1 MHDFTTEQMNFLES
15 SGKVVLHACP
25 GSGKTTVV
33 AQKMINYLQH
43 WNRPYQGIAV
53 LSFTNVASDEIGRQA
68 IEMLP
73 SGYSINAPHFVG
85 TLDSFIDNFV
95 FLRFGYLLLDSP
107 KRPIIT
113 SSDIVNSY
121 RFWRKE
127 CYANCLSS
135 ISNFRWTSNGILT
148 KNGGEITCAGN
159 GRYEPPC
166 VQFKKSLLKKGL
178 FFQDEVAGLSCTL
191 LEKYPEVAKCI
202 ASRFPVII
210 LDEAQDTSQEQ
221 MKIVDLLC
229 NAGLESIYIV
239 GDPDQAIYEWR
250 NANPESFLKKMCDV
264 KWTQLGLSQNFR
276 SSQLICNATY
286 VFSSIYKDKTAN
298 KASGLCADYNK
309 KPVLFLYDKNTPE
322 TSIIQRFKD
331 ECVACAI
338 TISPDKVAVVTRN
351 SIHSGNCVDNLWKTP
366 ETELLAKASFEWM
379 TGNRKKAYSF
389 CEKAVFQLTIKDS
402 KDIDIF
408 IEQEISHIMPYSQ
421 WKQVVIEILVGLPS
435 ANEQCGQWVTNSRAI
450 IQEILTAHGMILLN
464 GATITDVIKIKTRDT
479 QNSDF
484 KKIPIKEYFEKKS
497 QTDYTYSSVHGVKG
511 ETFDALMLL
520 IHGTRGNTLTP
531 SFLVNGNTDTELM
544 RIAYV
549 AMTRPRKL
557 LVIAMPKSRADLSTR
572 FPKDKWEYIEL

>member
-1 MHDFTTEQMNFLES
+1 MPDFTTEQMNFLES

-73 SGYSINAPHFVG
+73 SGYSIDAPHFVG

-276 SSQLICNATY
+276 SMQCN
-286 VFSSIYKDKTAN
+286 
-298 KASGLCADYNK
+298 LC
-309 KPVLFLYDKNTPE
+309 
-322 TSIIQRFKD
+322 I
-331 ECVACAI
+331 
-338 TISPDKVAVVTRN
+338 
-351 SIHSGNCVDNLWKTP
+351 
-366 ETELLAKASFEWM
+366 FE
-379 TGNRKKAYSF
+379 Y
-389 CEKAVFQLTIKDS
+389 L
-402 KDIDIF
+402 
-408 IEQEISHIMPYSQ
+408 
-421 WKQVVIEILVGLPS
+421 
-435 ANEQCGQWVTNSRAI
+435 
-450 IQEILTAHGMILLN
+450 
-464 GATITDVIKIKTRDT
+464 
-479 QNSDF
+479 
-484 KKIPIKEYFEKKS
+484 
-497 QTDYTYSSVHGVKG
+497 
-511 ETFDALMLL
+511 
-520 IHGTRGNTLTP
+520 
-531 SFLVNGNTDTELM
+531 
-544 RIAYV
+544 
-549 AMTRPRKL
+549 
-557 LVIAMPKSRADLSTR
+557 
-572 FPKDKWEYIEL
+572 